1 MNILVVCRE
10 LPYPLN
16 TGYKI
21 RTFNLIKRL
30 SKNNSISII
39 CFDTGNIPSEDIL
52 SMQRY
57 CETIKIVTPIKYS
70 KIKQIPNILKLII
83 AGEPLSIKYAQSEIM
98 KSEIYKTLE
107 SRAID
112 LIHFDDPYMT
122 KNYDFK
128 NRGFIK
134 TSVTYHDI
142 DSHKFKG
149 IFSLERNILRK
160 ILLLVDVILLKKW
173 QQDLGKKVDM
183 SIVMSESDANILNK
197 DKTVSNIAVIPNGV
211 DIEEFLFTKANSQ
224 NITISYFGNMEYF
237 PNQDAVLF
245 FSKQILPM
253 IKQKIPGVKFLI
265 VGKNPSLTVQ
275 SLATDENIIVTGTVD
290 SVIPHYINSSICIVP
305 LRAGGG
311 TRLKILEAMA
321 VGRPVVSTTI
331 GCEGLDVVDGEN
343 LLIADTPVQFAEKV
357 IQLINDK
364 QLYQKIANNGRKLV
378 EDKYSWD
385 KIAEKLLA
393 VYAEIVSKPKSI
405 LSTVRGD

>member
-1 MNILVVCRE
+1 M
-10 LPYPLN
+10 
-16 TGYKI
+16 
-21 RTFNLIKRL
+21 
-30 SKNNSISII
+30 
-39 CFDTGNIPSEDIL
+39 
-52 SMQRY
+52 
-57 CETIKIVTPIKYS
+57 PIFLT
-70 KIKQIPNILKLII
+70 KIKL
-83 AGEPLSIKYAQSEIM
+83 
-98 KSEIYKTLE
+98 
-107 SRAID
+107 
-112 LIHFDDPYMT
+112 
-122 KNYDFK
+122 
-128 NRGFIK
+128 
-134 TSVTYHDI
+134 
-142 DSHKFKG
+142 
-149 IFSLERNILRK
+149 
-160 ILLLVDVILLKKW
+160 
-173 QQDLGKKVDM
+173 
-183 SIVMSESDANILNK
+183 
-197 DKTVSNIAVIPNGV
+197 VSNITVIPNGV

-393 VYAEIVSKPKSI
+393 VYAEIVSKPNKYIINSQGR
-405 LSTVRGD
+405 LN